1 MKNKLKLEAIDFFCG
16 AGGVTCG
23 FKQAGIDV
31 LGGIDIDK
39 TCRETYE
46 KNNGAKFLCVDISK
60 LNVKILL
67 KYFNIKIQ
75 QDNLIFVGCS
85 PCQYFSNI
93 KTDKQ
98 KASKGRLLLA
108 DFQGFIEYY
117 RPGYVFIEN
126 VPGFEKKKGSPLGK
140 FKTFLLK
147 RGYRC
152 DDASLNAKYFGVPQ
166 NRRRYILLAS
176 RIVDSVSLPQPDKRN
191 VKTVREDIGDY
202 SIFSPLK
209 AGGTDKTNFIHSA
222 ARLSDLNLK
231 RIRQTP
237 KDGGDRRSW
246 KDNQEL
252 QLSCYINHQGHYDVY
267 GRMHW
272 DKPAPAITT
281 RFPSYSNGRYGHPE
295 QDRAISLREGA
306 TLQSFPSNYFFYSDS
321 QGTIAKM
328 IGNAVPPELARRIG
342 ESIISSLDKKD
353 GEI

>member
-1 MKNKLKLEAIDFFCG
+1 MRNKLKLEAIDFFCG

-46 KNNGAKFLCVDISK
+46 KNNGSKFLCVDISK
-60 LNVKILL
+60 FNVKILS

-108 DFQGFIEYY
+108 DFQKFIEYY

-152 DDASLNAKYFGVPQ
+152 DDASLNAKHFGVPQ

-176 RIVDSVSLPQPDKRN
+176 RIKTGDFSLPDPDKKYIR
-191 VKTVREDIGDY
+191 TVRDAIGDY
-202 SIFSPLK
+202 SVFNPLK
-209 AGGTDKTNFIHSA
+209 AGESDKTDFIHSA
-222 ARLSDLNLK
+222 ACLSALNIT
-231 RIRQTP
+231 RIRHTP

-246 KDNQEL
+246 RDNNKL
-252 QLSCYINHQGHYDVY
+252 QLKSHRLVNNLVIELIVLHE
-267 GRMHW
+267 
-272 DKPAPAITT
+272 KTT
-281 RFPSYSNGRYGHPE
+281 P
-295 QDRAISLREGA
+295 
-306 TLQSFPSNYFFYSDS
+306 
-321 QGTIAKM
+321 
-328 IGNAVPPELARRIG
+328 
-342 ESIISSLDKKD
+342 
-353 GEI
+353 